1 MPLAL
6 QARLLRLL
14 QDRQVVPLGGGKPVA
29 VDFALMCATHRDLAA
44 EIEAGRFREDLYYR
58 LNGLTLQLPSL
69 CERSDLGHLLAREL
83 RSLAPD
89 RTLTVA
95 PDLML
100 ALRRYRWPGNIRQL
114 VNALRTACALL
125 DSHEAVI
132 GWEHLSDDLAR
143 ALRTSPVTQ
152 ATSTDGAVDGTSPD
166 LRTVSRLAIER
177 AVSDCEGNLSEAA
190 RRLGISRNTLYRK
203 LRD

>member
-1 MPLAL
+1 MPAL
-6 QARLLRLL
+6 R
-14 QDRQVVPLGGGKPVA
+14 
-29 VDFALMCATHRDLAA
+29 
-44 EIEAGRFREDLYYR
+44 
-58 LNGLTLQLPSL
+58 
-69 CERSDLGHLLAREL
+69 ERSDLEHLLARGL
-83 RSLAPD
+83 RSLVPD

-100 ALRRYRWPGNIRQL
+100 ALRRYNWPGNIRQL

-143 ALRTSPVTQ
+143 ALQ
-152 ATSTDGAVDGTSPD
+152 ARPAADAARADEAADGTAPD
-166 LRTVSRLAIER
+166 LRTVSRQAVER
-177 AVSDCEGNLSEAA
+177 AVSACDGNLSEAA